1 MCNSEYTRERK
12 IQKCILK
19 NSKDKKKR
27 EDNQISNLIGT
38 FEAGGDHFGDA
49 VHGIFRLL
57 DDGIHLGKCGGL
69 PNRRIFNRKL
79 KLLDIGWDLVHV
91 FQQLFFQ

>member
-1 MCNSEYTRERK
+1 VCNSEYTRE
-12 IQKCILK
+12 K
-19 NSKDKKKR
+19 NSKVHFLKILKIKKR
-27 EDNQISNLIGT
+27 EDNQISNLIST

-49 VHGIFRLL
+49 VHGIFCLL
-57 DDGIHLGKCGGL
+57 DNGIHLGKCGGL